1 MNTYATNHINSG
13 TNMSKH
19 TDDTTFSDRV
29 QRNIKDISSN
39 NLGQKSSILSKDS
52 LPAQQKDV
60 PIAAPL
66 GNNYAMNQN
75 WVHRG
80 VNSTQNNIKK

>member
-1 MNTYATNHINSG
+1 MNNYPTHVNSG

-39 NLGQKSSILSKDS
+39 NLGSKSPFFSKES
-52 LPAQQKDV
+52 LPTQQKDI
-60 PIAAPL
+60 PIAAPS

-80 VNSTQNNIKK
+80 LNNTYIKKK